1 LVHPSW
7 LRLHAGVLAGLAGL
21 IALTIG
27 VARVDA
33 PSGLR
38 ATRSF
43 RGHLGL
49 PDCPASAEGD
59 LRAPDALQCWF
70 YSARGAWRL
79 TSRVSAHHALVV
91 TVEVSAPD
99 DARDVARLVIER
111 SRAGYGEVLVY
122 VAPLEETGSVDVR
135 RVQWSRLTGFSE
147 LTYRRPAAAA
157 PQR

>member
-1 LVHPSW
+1 MLHPSW

-38 ATRSF
+38 AAHSF

-49 PDCPASAEGD
+49 PDCPASAERD
-59 LRAPDALQCWF
+59 LRAPEALQCWF
-70 YSARGAWRL
+70 YTARGAWRM

-99 DARDVARLVIER
+99 DARAVAHLVIER
-111 SRAGYGEVLVY
+111 SRADYGEVLVY
-122 VAPLEETGSVDVR
+122 VAPLAPTGPVDIR
-135 RVQWSRLTGFSE
+135 RVQWSRASGFSE
-147 LTYRRPAAAA
+147 LTYRRPAATS
-157 PQR
+157 PPP